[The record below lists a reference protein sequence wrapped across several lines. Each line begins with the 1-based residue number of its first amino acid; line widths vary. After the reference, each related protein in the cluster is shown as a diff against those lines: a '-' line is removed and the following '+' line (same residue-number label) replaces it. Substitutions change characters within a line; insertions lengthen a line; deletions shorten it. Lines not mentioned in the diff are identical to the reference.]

1 MKFVD
6 AFLTYL
12 SDELAY
18 SSHTLTVYQIGID
31 NLCSFLS
38 SGNDEPDFA
47 SISVNDIR
55 GWVATMS
62 RRGLSAAT
70 IKNRLCSVRALY
82 RYLIKRHGFVANP
95 AASVKIN
102 RREKPLP
109 KFIDSGE
116 IAHLLDTMDAEAEV
130 SKDFVSVRDNLILN
144 MFYQTGIRASELV
157 GLTDRMVDRARGE
170 LKVLGKR
177 NKERIIPFGNELSDM
192 ISHYRTL
199 RNETAGASEA
209 FFVRPGGEPLY
220 RALVYKVVR
229 GSLTAA
235 DVASSRR
242 SPHVLRHS
250 FATDM
255 LNDGADLNAVQ
266 KLLGHQS
273 LATTQRYTHISY
285 RELQQNYKLAHP
297 RAQKKGE

>member
-177 NKERIIPFGNELSDM
+177 NKERIVPFGENLSRL
-192 ISHYRTL
+192 IAHYQTLRPSMSSGEQPFFTDEDGKALSYGQVYRIVRRTL
-199 RNETAGASEA
+199 EGR
-209 FFVRPGGEPLY
+209 V
-220 RALVYKVVR
+220 
-229 GSLTAA
+229 
-235 DVASSRR
+235 SSPKR
-242 SPHVLRHS
+242 SPHVLRHT

-255 LNDGADLNAVQ
+255 LNEGADLMSVR
-266 KLLGHQS
+266 KLLGHAS
-273 LATTQRYTHISY
+273 LATTQIYTHVSLG
-285 RELQQNYKLAHP
+285 ELYENYNRAHP
-297 RAQKKGE
+297 RAHKNDN